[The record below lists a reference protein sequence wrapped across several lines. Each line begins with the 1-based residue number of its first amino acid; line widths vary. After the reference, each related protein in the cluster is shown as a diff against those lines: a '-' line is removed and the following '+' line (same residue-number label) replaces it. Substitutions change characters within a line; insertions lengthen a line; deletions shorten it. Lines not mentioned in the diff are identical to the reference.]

1 MTGPT
6 RAGRDP
12 SWIGPELLQRDW
24 TLHEITT
31 LYDRVLALLDQGEGV
46 GAVLRRLNPIQATDT
61 PDRAPKSLRTL
72 PVGADDLPWDLWA
85 RVQRQKAR
93 F

>member
-1 MTGPT
+1 MTGKT

-24 TLHEITT
+24 TCAEIST
-31 LYDRVLALLDQGEGV
+31 LYDRVINLLDQGEGV
-46 GAVLRRLNPIQATDT
+46 GAILRRLNPDEAIT
-61 PDRAPKSLRTL
+61 PPDQTLKARRTL